1 MINQVSQQLCNS
13 AASIE
18 SLQERRF
25 WLQCERAYTHQ
36 PIYQTN
42 GRLLAVE
49 LLTVV
54 THPDNPAQR
63 IPPDRY
69 FAEVAVRHRVDVV
82 KEQLLLLDQKADFF
96 RRHELLASVNVDG
109 PTLIA
114 LRQQHDVVQMIERMP
129 WLRFELV
136 EHLHL
141 PKETSFASICEFVPL
156 WLDDFGTGMANFSAL
171 SEVRYDYIKV
181 ARELFVM
188 LRQTPE
194 GRNLFT
200 MLLQLMNRYCRGV
213 IVEGVETLE
222 EWRDVQNSPA
232 FAAQGYFLSRP
243 VPFAR
248 LDEVM
253 LSL

>member
-1 MINQVSQQLCNS
+1 MINQVIQQRSNS
-13 AASIE
+13 EASVE
-18 SLQERRF
+18 SLQDRRF

-54 THPDNPAQR
+54 THPDNPTQR
-63 IPPDRY
+63 IAPDRY
-69 FAEVAVRHRVDVV
+69 FAGVAVRHRIDII
-82 KEQLLLLDQKADFF
+82 KEQLQLLVQKADFF
-96 RRHELLASVNVDG
+96 QRHELLASVNVDG
-109 PTLIA
+109 PTLLA
-114 LRQQHDVVQMIERMP
+114 MRQQPNIVQMIEQMP

-136 EHLHL
+136 EHIHL
-141 PKETSFASICEFVPL
+141 PKESSFASMCEFGPL

-171 SEVRYDYIKV
+171 NEVRYDYIKI

-222 EWRDVQNSPA
+222 EWRDVQRSPA

-243 VPFAR
+243 VRFSH
-248 LDEVM
+248 LDEVI